1 MKHCVDPQ
9 VEIDNS
15 GDSNLAIDNKSGNM
29 CSSEI
34 TYYCDNPCY
43 EVSPF
48 QYSFITYSLCLLG
61 FNLDNRICNSK
72 ISKMHLFM

>member
-1 MKHCVDPQ
+1 M
-9 VEIDNS
+9 EIDNS

-43 EVSPF
+43 EVHP
-48 QYSFITYSLCLLG
+48 
-61 FNLDNRICNSK
+61 
-72 ISKMHLFM
+72 

>member
-43 EVSPF
+43 EVSRPF
-48 QYSFITYSLCLLG
+48 VYFGYI
-61 FNLDNRICNSK
+61 FVNRILIRK
-72 ISKMHLFM
+72 TH